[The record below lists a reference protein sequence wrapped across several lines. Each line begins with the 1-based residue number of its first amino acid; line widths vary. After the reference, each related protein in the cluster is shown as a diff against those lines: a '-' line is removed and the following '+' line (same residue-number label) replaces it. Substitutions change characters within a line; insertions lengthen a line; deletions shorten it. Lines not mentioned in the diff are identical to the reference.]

1 MMKSLKKYYRVDRR
15 KIAYMKFTIEAY
27 EGVGLLSTV
36 DSGSGLVVL
45 HIPPGREAEVDVIIS
60 DLKNDILIEPAEW
73 LS

>member
-73 LS
+73 PS